1 MKKINKLLLIV
12 FLTVISIIN
21 VNASTNT
28 YDRNTLDNYGVNK
41 NIDNIN
47 SKLNNIMNTKK
58 VDASEKIYDF
68 ADILTDEEE
77 QRLKE
82 KIDEFITNN
91 NMDMVIVTDSFEYT
105 SDRQNE
111 VYADDFY
118 DYNDFGMNFE
128 YNSGVLLLRNANPSD
143 PYYHMST
150 TGNAQLYL
158 NDSRINYILDNIY
171 SDIKSGNY
179 YEGFSKWI
187 NYTNNQVQ
195 SGYPST
201 ASNYYLDKSG
211 NMHRLKPKYY
221 PPIPI
226 AFLMG
231 LAAAGTTIGI
241 MVSKNKMVKKAYKA
255 EEYLDKDSINIT
267 KREDTYLRS
276 HTTSYTISSSSGGG
290 GGHHGGGHSFH
301 HSSSGF
307 SHGGGGRHG

>member
-1 MKKINKLLLIV
+1 MKKVFKILFALLIT
-12 FLTVISIIN
+12 LISTIN
-21 VNASTNT
+21 VYASTNT

-41 NIDNIN
+41 NIENIN
-47 SKLNNIMNTKK
+47 SKLNYIMKTKK

-77 QRLKE
+77 KNLKI
-82 KIDEFITNN
+82 KIDKFIEEN
-91 NMDMVIVTDSFEYT
+91 NMDMVIVTDSFAYT
-105 SDRQNE
+105 SDKQNE
-111 VYADDFY
+111 EYADDFY
-118 DYNDFGMNFE
+118 DYNDFGMTFE
-128 YNSGVLLLRNANPSD
+128 YNSGVLLLRNSNPSD

-158 NDSRINYILDNIY
+158 SDSRINNILDNIY
-171 SDIKSGNY
+171 YDIKSGNY

-187 NYTNNQVQ
+187 NYTDNYIK
-195 SGYPST
+195 SGKPST
-201 ASNYYLDKSG
+201 ASNYYLDNDG
-211 NMHRLKPKYY
+211 NMHKLKPKYY

-226 AFLMG
+226 AFLLG

-241 MVSKNKMVKKAYKA
+241 MIAKNKMVKKAHKA
-255 EEYLDKDSINIT
+255 SEYLDSGSINIT

-276 HTTSYTISSSSGGG
+276 HTTSYTVSSSSG

-301 HSSSGF
+301 SGSSGF

>member
-12 FLTVISIIN
+12 FLTVISTIN
-21 VNASTNT
+21 VYASTNT
-28 YDRNTLDNYGVNK
+28 YDRSTLENYGVNK
-41 NIDNIN
+41 NVQNIN
-47 SKLNNIMNTKK
+47 SKLSYIMKTKK

-77 QRLKE
+77 QQLKT
-82 KIDEFITNN
+82 KIDQFIEDN
-91 NMDMVIVTDSFEYT
+91 NMDMVIVTDTFAYSY
-105 SDRQNE
+105 DKQNE
-111 VYADDFY
+111 EYADDFY
-118 DYNDFGMNFE
+118 DYNDFGMNFD
-128 YNSGVLLLRNANPSD
+128 YNSGVLLLRNTNPSD

-158 NDSRINYILDNIY
+158 NDSRIDSILDDIY

-187 NYTNNQVQ
+187 NYTDRYIKM
-195 SGYPST
+195 GYPST
-201 ASNYYLDKSG
+201 ASNYYLDENG
-211 NMHRLKPKYY
+211 NMHRVKPKYY

-226 AFLMG
+226 ALLMG

-241 MVSKNKMVKKAYKA
+241 MISKNKMVKKARKA
-255 EEYLDKDSINIT
+255 SEYLNKESINIT

-276 HTTSYTISSSSGGG
+276 HTTSYTVSSSSG

-301 HSSSGF
+301 SGSSGF